1 MTERPCLAV
10 GLMSG
15 TSLDGMDA
23 ALVRLDGPTHA
34 TLVHFVTRP
43 YAADERLLLRAALD
57 ASGDGGNPAARFG
70 RLHAQIAEWAAE
82 AVERLLAEAH
92 VPASE
97 LTVISFP
104 GQTIWHEPPAVS
116 WQLGEP
122 AVLAER
128 FGVRV
133 VSGFRAR
140 DVAAGGQGA
149 PLVSMADVLLFAA
162 PDAPRILLNLGGM
175 ANLTYVPRRAEEA
188 GVLAFDTGP
197 GVALIDALARMANG
211 SDSFDRDGR
220 LAARGIAD
228 EAVLAELLAD
238 DFFAAPPPKSTGR
251 ERFGDAYAAA
261 LHAKVPG
268 ANGVAT
274 AVELTAR
281 SVAGAVGRWI
291 GSDAEVIASG
301 GGCHHPGL
309 MAALEKHLASQR
321 NVHRLRRFDALFF
334 PGDAKEA
341 VAFAL
346 LGYLTL
352 HGQPGNVPAATGARG
367 PRVLGTVTPA

>member
-1 MTERPCLAV
+1 MTERPTLAV

-23 ALVRLDGPTHA
+23 ALVRLHGPTHA
-34 TLVHFVTRP
+34 DLIDFVTRP
-43 YAADERLLLRAALD
+43 YSDDERAELRHALAGGD
-57 ASGDGGNPAARFG
+57 APSLA
-70 RLHAQIAEWAAE
+70 RLHVRLADWAVE
-82 AVERLLAEAH
+82 AVDAVLAQAG

-97 LTVISFP
+97 LALIAFH
-104 GQTIWHEPPAVS
+104 GQTIWHEPPTVT

-133 VSGFRAR
+133 VSNFRAR
-140 DVAAGGQGA
+140 DLAAGGQGA
-149 PLVSMADVLLFAA
+149 PLVPMADVLLFAS
-162 PDAPRILLNLGGM
+162 PDAPRVLLNLGGM
-175 ANLTYVPRRAEEA
+175 ANLTYVPRRAEED

-197 GVALIDALARMANG
+197 GVAIVDGVARQV
-211 SDSFDRDGR
+211 DRRRSFDRDG
-220 LAARGIAD
+220 LIAAQGRPD

-238 DFFAAPPPKSTGR
+238 PFFAVAPPKSTGR

-261 LHAKVPG
+261 LHARVPG
-268 ANGVAT
+268 PDGVAT

-281 SVAGAVGRWI
+281 TVAAAVARWTPA
-291 GSDAEVIASG
+291 GTEVVASG

-309 MAALEKHLASQR
+309 MAALDRQLAAGGG
-321 NVHRLRRFDALFF
+321 HRLRRFDELFF
-334 PGDAKEA
+334 PGAAKEA

-346 LGYLTL
+346 MGYLTL
-352 HGQPGNVPAATGARG
+352 HGQPGNVPAATGASG
-367 PRVLGTVTPA
+367 ARVLGSVTPP

>member
-1 MTERPCLAV
+1 MTERPTLAI

-23 ALVRLDGPTHA
+23 ALVRFEGPTHA
-34 TLVHFVTRP
+34 TLLAFVTRP
-43 YAADERLLLRAALD
+43 YSDEERALIRGAF
-57 ASGDGGNPAARFG
+57 DGATAPTLA
-70 RLHAQIAEWAAE
+70 RLHVRVAEWAAE
-82 AVERLLAEAH
+82 AVQTVLLRGG
-92 VPASE
+92 VPASD
-97 LTVISFP
+97 LSLIAFP
-104 GQTIWHEPPAVS
+104 GQTIWHEPPVVS

-122 AVLAER
+122 AVLAEQ

-149 PLVSMADVLLFAA
+149 PLVPMADVLLFAA
-162 PDAPRILLNLGGM
+162 VDAPRILLNLGGM
-175 ANLTYVPRRAEEA
+175 ANLTYVERRAQED

-197 GVALIDALARMANG
+197 GVALIDATARMVDQTRAY
-211 SDSFDRDGR
+211 DRDGEI
-220 LAARGIAD
+220 AARGKVNRQ
-228 EAVLAELLAD
+228 VLATLLKD
-238 DFFAAPPPKSTGR
+238 PFFAAVPPKSTGR
-251 ERFGDAYAAA
+251 ERYGDQYARA
-261 LHAKVPG
+261 LYDRLPG
-268 ANGVAT
+268 PDSVAT

-281 SVAGAVGRWI
+281 TVADAVGHWTPA
-291 GSDAEVIASG
+291 GVEVVASG

-309 MAALEKHLASQR
+309 MAALARQLAAQGS
-321 NVHRLRRFDALFF
+321 HPLRRFDELFF

-352 HGQPGNVPAATGARG
+352 HGQPGNLPAATGAG
-367 PRVLGTVTPA
+367 GSRVLGTVTPA

>member
-1 MTERPCLAV
+1 MTERPTLAV

-34 TLVHFVTRP
+34 TLLDFITRP
-43 YAADERLLLRAALD
+43 YTEDERAEIRSALNGSTAAEL
-57 ASGDGGNPAARFG
+57 A
-70 RLHAQIAEWAAE
+70 RLHVRIAEWAAE
-82 AVERLLAEAH
+82 AVQTVLVQGG

-97 LTVISFP
+97 LSLIAFP
-104 GQTIWHEPPAVS
+104 GQTIWHEPPLVT

-128 FGVRV
+128 FGVKV

-140 DVAAGGQGA
+140 DLAAGGQGA
-149 PLVSMADVLLFAA
+149 PLVPMADVLLFAA
-162 PDAPRILLNLGGM
+162 VDAPRILLNLGGM
-175 ANLTYVPRRAEEA
+175 ANLTYVERRAQEG

-197 GVALIDALARMANG
+197 GVAVIDATARLIDPRR
-211 SDSFDRDGR
+211 SYDRDGK
-220 LAARGIAD
+220 LAAQGRVDESVLAGLLRDPFFAD
-228 EAVLAELLAD
+228 E
-238 DFFAAPPPKSTGR
+238 PPKSTGR
-251 ERFGDAYAAA
+251 ERFGDSYAKA
-261 LHAKVPG
+261 LFERLPG
-268 ANGVAT
+268 ADAVAT

-281 SVAGAVGRWI
+281 SIAAAVERWTPAGV
-291 GSDAEVIASG
+291 EVVASG

-309 MAALEKHLASQR
+309 MASLERHLLQQG
-321 NVHRLRRFDALFF
+321 NHPLRRFDDLFF

-352 HGQPGNVPAATGARG
+352 HGQPGNVPAATGAGG
-367 PRVLGTVTPA
+367 PRVLGAVTPA

>member
-1 MTERPCLAV
+1 MTERPTLAI

-23 ALVRLDGPTHA
+23 ALVRFHGPTHA
-34 TLVHFVTRP
+34 DLIDFVTRP
-43 YAADERLLLRAALD
+43 YTDDERAELRRALAGGD
-57 ASGDGGNPAARFG
+57 APSLA
-70 RLHAQIAEWAAE
+70 RLHVRLGDWAAE
-82 AVERLLAEAH
+82 AVETVLVQAR

-97 LTVISFP
+97 LALIAFH
-104 GQTIWHEPPAVS
+104 GQTIWHEPPTVT

-133 VSGFRAR
+133 VSNFRAR
-140 DVAAGGQGA
+140 DLAAGGQGA
-149 PLVSMADVLLFAA
+149 PLVPMADVLLFASPA
-162 PDAPRILLNLGGM
+162 SPRVLLNLGGM
-175 ANLTYVPRRAEEA
+175 ANLTYVPRRSQED

-197 GVALIDALARMANG
+197 GVAIVDGVARQVDRRR
-211 SDSFDRDGR
+211 SYDRDG
-220 LAARGIAD
+220 LIAAQGRPD
-228 EAVLAELLAD
+228 ETVLAELLAD
-238 DFFAAPPPKSTGR
+238 PFFSAPPPKSTGR

-261 LHAKVPG
+261 LHARVPG
-268 ANGVAT
+268 ADGVAT

-281 SVAGAVGRWI
+281 SVAAAVARWTPA
-291 GSDAEVIASG
+291 GTEVVASG

-309 MAALEKHLASQR
+309 MAALERRLGASGG
-321 NVHRLRRFDALFF
+321 HALRRFDDLFF

-352 HGQPGNVPAATGARG
+352 HGQPGNVPAATGASG
-367 PRVLGTVTPA
+367 ARVLGTVTPP

>member
-1 MTERPCLAV
+1 MTERPTLAI

-23 ALVRLDGPTHA
+23 ALVRLEGPTHA
-34 TLVHFVTRP
+34 TLLHFVTRP
-43 YAADERLLLRAALD
+43 YSDDEKSQIRGAFNGATAAELA
-57 ASGDGGNPAARFG
+57 
-70 RLHAQIAEWAAE
+70 RLHVRVAEWAAD
-82 AVERLLAEAH
+82 AVQSVLVESS

-97 LTVISFP
+97 LSLIAFH
-104 GQTIWHEPPAVS
+104 GQTVWHEPPVVS

-149 PLVSMADVLLFAA
+149 PLVPMADVLLFAA
-162 PDAPRILLNLGGM
+162 ADAPRILLNLGGM
-175 ANLTYVPRRAEEA
+175 ANLTYVERRAQED

-197 GVALIDALARMANG
+197 GVAIVDATARLVDRR
-211 SDSFDRDGR
+211 SSFDRDGHI
-220 LAARGIAD
+220 AARGTANV
-228 EAVLAELLAD
+228 AVLRELLD
-238 DFFAAPPPKSTGR
+238 DPFFHAPPPKSTGR
-251 ERFGDAYAAA
+251 ERFGDQYAQA
-261 LHAKVPG
+261 LFGRLPG
-268 ANGVAT
+268 PDAVAT

-281 SVAGAVGRWI
+281 TVSDAIGRWTPA
-291 GSDAEVIASG
+291 GVEVVASG

-309 MAALEKHLASQR
+309 MAALTRHLAEQGG
-321 NVHRLRRFDALFF
+321 HALRRFDDLFF

-352 HGQPGNVPAATGARG
+352 HGQPGNLPAATGADG
-367 PRVLGTVTPA
+367 ARVLGAVTPA

>member
-1 MTERPCLAV
+1 MTERPTLAV

-23 ALVRLDGPTHA
+23 ALVRFEGPTHA
-34 TLVHFVTRP
+34 ELVEFVTRA
-43 YAADERLLLRAALD
+43 YDRDERAELRAALAGGD
-57 ASGDGGNPAARFG
+57 APSLAR
-70 RLHAQIAEWAAE
+70 LNVHLADWASE
-82 AVERLLAEAH
+82 AVDLLLARAA

-97 LTVISFP
+97 LALIAFH
-104 GQTIWHEPPAVS
+104 GQTIWHEPPLVS
-116 WQLGEP
+116 WQLGEA

-133 VSGFRAR
+133 VSNFRAR

-149 PLVSMADVLLFAA
+149 PLVPMADVLLFGS
-162 PDAPRILLNLGGM
+162 PDAPRVLLNLGGM
-175 ANLTYVPRRAEEA
+175 ANVTYVERRAQERGA
-188 GVLAFDTGP
+188 LAFDTGP
-197 GVALIDALARMANG
+197 GVAVLDGVARLVDARR
-211 SDSFDRDGR
+211 SYDRDGK
-220 LAARGIAD
+220 LAAQGRPD

-238 DFFAAPPPKSTGR
+238 PFFASPPPKSTGR

-261 LHAKVPG
+261 LNARVPG
-268 ANGVAT
+268 FDGVAT
-274 AVELTAR
+274 AMELTAR
-281 SVAGAVGRWI
+281 SVARAVGRWTPA
-291 GSDAEVIASG
+291 GTEVVASG

-309 MAALEKHLASQR
+309 MASLERHLAGSGG
-321 NVHRLRRFDALFF
+321 HALRRFGDLFF

-352 HGQPGNVPAATGARG
+352 RGQPGNVPGATGASG
-367 PRVLGTVTPA
+367 PRVLGTVTPV

>member
-1 MTERPCLAV
+1 MTERPILAV

-23 ALVRLDGPTHA
+23 ALVRLESATQA
-34 TLVHFVTRP
+34 TLLDFITRP
-43 YAADERLLLRAALD
+43 YSEDERAQIRRALNGATAAELARLHVQVADWAADAVHAVLVR
-57 ASGDGGNPAARFG
+57 GG
-70 RLHAQIAEWAAE
+70 
-82 AVERLLAEAH
+82 
-92 VPASE
+92 VPASD
-97 LTVISFP
+97 LSLIAFP
-104 GQTIWHEPPAVS
+104 GQTIWHEPPVVT

-128 FGVRV
+128 FGVRI

-149 PLVSMADVLLFAA
+149 PLVPMADVLLFAA
-162 PDAPRILLNLGGM
+162 PDAPRVLLNLGGM
-175 ANLTYVPRRAEEA
+175 ANLTYVERRAQEV

-197 GVALIDALARMANG
+197 GVAVIDATARLVDRQR
-211 SDSFDRDGR
+211 SYDRDGKI
-220 LAARGIAD
+220 AAQGRPN
-228 EAVLAELLAD
+228 EEVLAELLAD
-238 DFFAAPPPKSTGR
+238 PFFTVPPPKSTGR
-251 ERFGDAYAAA
+251 ERFGDTYAHA
-261 LHAKVPG
+261 LHQRLPG
-268 ANGVAT
+268 PDAVAT

-281 SVAGAVGRWI
+281 SVAEAVGRWTP
-291 GSDAEVIASG
+291 AEVEVVVSG

-309 MAALEKHLASQR
+309 MLSLERHLALR
-321 NVHRLRRFDALFF
+321 GGHPLRRFDELFF

-352 HGQPGNVPAATGARG
+352 RGQPGNVPAATGADG
-367 PRVLGTVTPA
+367 PRVLGAVTPA

>member
-1 MTERPCLAV
+1 
-10 GLMSG
+10 MSG

-23 ALVRLDGPTHA
+23 ALVRIEGPTHA
-34 TLVHFVTRP
+34 KLLDFVTRP
-43 YAADERLLLRAALD
+43 YTDDERAEIRAALNG
-57 ASGDGGNPAARFG
+57 ATAPSLAH
-70 RLHAQIAEWAAE
+70 LHVRVAEWAAE
-82 AVERLLAEAH
+82 AVQAVLVQGG
-92 VPASE
+92 VPASD
-97 LTVISFP
+97 LSLISFP
-104 GQTIWHEPPAVS
+104 GQTIWHEPPVVS

-149 PLVSMADVLLFAA
+149 PLVPMADVLLFASA
-162 PDAPRILLNLGGM
+162 EAPRILLNLGGM
-175 ANLTYVPRRAEEA
+175 ANLTYVERRAQEN

-197 GVALIDALARMANG
+197 GVAVIDALARLVDKRR
-211 SDSFDRDGR
+211 SYDRDGR
-220 LAARGIAD
+220 IAAEGTAD
-228 EAVLAELLAD
+228 ENVLAELLTD
-238 DFFAAPPPKSTGR
+238 PFFAAPPPKSTGR
-251 ERFGDAYAAA
+251 ERFGDQYSKA
-261 LHAKVPG
+261 LHQRVPG
-268 ANGVAT
+268 PDGVAT

-281 SVAGAVGRWI
+281 TVAGAVDRWTPP
-291 GSDAEVIASG
+291 GVEVVASG

-309 MAALEKHLASQR
+309 MAALARHLTSR
-321 NVHRLRRFDALFF
+321 GNHPLRRFDELFF

-352 HGQPGNVPAATGARG
+352 HGQPGNVPAATGAG
-367 PRVLGTVTPA
+367 GSRVLGTVTPA

>member
-1 MTERPCLAV
+1 MTERATLAV

-15 TSLDGMDA
+15 TSLDGVDA
-23 ALVRLDGPTHA
+23 ALVRLEGPTQA
-34 TLVHFVTRP
+34 MLLDFITRP
-43 YAADERLLLRAALD
+43 YSEEEKTQIRSALAGTTPATLARLNIQL
-57 ASGDGGNPAARFG
+57 
-70 RLHAQIAEWAAE
+70 AEWAAE
-82 AVERLLAEAH
+82 AVHTVLVRGN

-97 LTVISFP
+97 LSLIAFP
-104 GQTIWHEPPAVS
+104 GQTIWHEPPVVS

-128 FGVRV
+128 FGVPV

-149 PLVSMADVLLFAA
+149 PLVPMADVLLFGAA
-162 PDAPRILLNLGGM
+162 DGPRILLNLGGM
-175 ANLTYVPRRAEEA
+175 ANLTYVPQKAQED

-197 GVALIDALARMANG
+197 GVAVIDATARMVDQRRAY
-211 SDSFDRDGR
+211 DRDGHI
-220 LAARGIAD
+220 AARGKTD
-228 EAVLAELLAD
+228 ESVLADLLAD
-238 DFFAAPPPKSTGR
+238 SFFAAPPPKSTGR
-251 ERFGDAYAAA
+251 ERFGDRYAEA
-261 LHAKVPG
+261 LHARLPG
-268 ANGVAT
+268 ADAVAT

-281 SVAGAVGRWI
+281 TVAGAVARWTPP
-291 GSDAEVIASG
+291 GVEVVASG

-309 MAALEKHLASQR
+309 MAALARHLAKDGK
-321 NVHRLRRFDALFF
+321 HPLRRFDELFF

-352 HGQPGNVPAATGARG
+352 RGQPGNLPTATGAGG
-367 PRVLGTVTPA
+367 PRVLGAVTPA

>member
-1 MTERPCLAV
+1 MSERPMLAV

-23 ALVRLDGPTHA
+23 ALVRFEGPTHA
-34 TLVHFVTRP
+34 TLLGFITRP
-43 YAADERLLLRAALD
+43 YSDEERALIRNAFDGASAADLA
-57 ASGDGGNPAARFG
+57 
-70 RLHAQIAEWAAE
+70 RLHVKVAEWAAE
-82 AVERLLAEAH
+82 AVQDVLARGNL
-92 VPASE
+92 PASQ
-97 LTVISFP
+97 LSLIAFP
-104 GQTIWHEPPAVS
+104 GQTIWHEPPIVS

-149 PLVSMADVLLFAA
+149 PLVPMADVLLFAA

-175 ANLTYVPRRAEEA
+175 ANLTYVQRRAQED

-197 GVALIDALARMANG
+197 GVAVIDATARLVDPRHAY
-211 SDSFDRDGR
+211 DRDGR
-220 LAARGIAD
+220 IAASGKVD
-228 EAVLAELLAD
+228 ERVLAELLREP
-238 DFFAAPPPKSTGR
+238 FFAAPPPKSTGR
-251 ERFGDAYAAA
+251 ERFGDSYAQA
-261 LHAKVPG
+261 LYRRLPG
-268 ANGVAT
+268 PDAVAT
-274 AVELTAR
+274 ATDLTAR
-281 SVAGAVGRWI
+281 TVADAVGCWTPA
-291 GSDAEVIASG
+291 GVEVVASG

-309 MAALEKHLASQR
+309 MAALGRYLGDRGRHP
-321 NVHRLRRFDALFF
+321 LRRFDELFF

-352 HGQPGNVPAATGARG
+352 HGQPGNLPAATGAGG
-367 PRVLGTVTPA
+367 PRVLGAVTPA